1 MPSTTKCAAARLLP
15 CAGGFLLALVA
26 GGSALD
32 NGFSL
37 PALGWSSWYAA
48 PHGSQVTD
56 AFVRA
61 SAKALISSGLAK
73 KGYKYV
79 NVDEGEC
86 GGHVHTDSAHG
97 DGDGRRLGLVARIW
111 ARVATGRRPQERD
124 SLCHRM
130 CAGQR
135 PFLSHL
141 IF

>member
-97 DGDGRRLGLVARIW
+97 DGDVRRVRTVRRARR
-111 ARVATGRRPQERD
+111 ARVRAAQVSCVSPAAAARAMSRHVRLP
-124 SLCHRM
+124 S
-130 CAGQR
+130 
-135 PFLSHL
+135 
-141 IF
+141 